1 MNAPWS
7 GTLDLASPS
16 NYNPDPVLK
25 PIDLSDFVGL
35 LRVGNNVLAVQVHN
49 RKRDNPDLLFLA
61 TLSTLNHSY
70 TVPGLSDSQTY
81 YFTMRAHDGSGNS
94 ETNVVQVSGSPLAA
108 PAPAAV
114 TSVSA
119 SRNGTQVQLSW
130 APVTK
135 DSLGALMTPKHY
147 NVYRDSVPTFAADI
161 AAHSN
166 LLASVNALNWS
177 DATAFASPNNY
188 YYRITAVSQ
197 SDRETIVPSPLAM
210 KTTRTLA
217 HVPGTANVHWI
228 NIPYLSGIPDAQTL
242 LVNLNNG
249 PFPGPVTRIER
260 FDPASQVRQALEFAD
275 GAWEGQNFPIAAGE
289 AYAITLQSQLQL
301 TAVGAHIPTLGFS
314 YARNANKSSFYMVGL
329 PMHNDY
335 SDAVDLLEHLNNG
348 AAPNHVSKL
357 VRMDPATGTFES
369 YMNYKGQ
376 WIGNNFLIQPG
387 QGYAIIVR
395 TNLNGWKPR
404 IQ

>member
-1 MNAPWS
+1 
-7 GTLDLASPS
+7 
-16 NYNPDPVLK
+16 
-25 PIDLSDFVGL
+25 
-35 LRVGNNVLAVQVHN
+35 
-49 RKRDNPDLLFLA
+49 
-61 TLSTLNHSY
+61 
-70 TVPGLSDSQTY
+70 
-81 YFTMRAHDGSGNS
+81 
-94 ETNVVQVSGSPLAA
+94 
-108 PAPAAV
+108 
-114 TSVSA
+114 
-119 SRNGTQVQLSW
+119 
-130 APVTK
+130 
-135 DSLGALMTPKHY
+135 MTPKHY